1 MNTFGVDA
9 FKYAKETGKYRYLGE
24 IEMMN
29 YLELSSRIKENYEM
43 IRKVMEKKRKGQQ
56 DYENKISNVDEI

>member
-1 MNTFGVDA
+1 MNTYDVDA

-24 IEMMN
+24 IEMIT
-29 YLELSSRIKENYEM
+29 YLELSNRIKENYEM
-43 IRKVMEKKRKGQQ
+43 IRKVTEKKRKGQQ